1 MTPVAQGNLEF
12 ATQILATD
20 KIDITD
26 ETFRIS
32 TDHDILALA
41 QSIHNVGLVNLP
53 IFVEKSGHCVQI
65 ISGFR
70 RIEACKKLNM
80 RSITVRLI
88 HPATPLINCAK
99 LAISENALQRP
110 LNLIEQ
116 SRAYRLLASL
126 ASGTDH
132 LSKLAAEAGLP
143 DSPTI
148 IDKVK
153 ELSQLSK
160 TVQCG
165 ILSNKISLSVARELA
180 ELSAP
185 VADFLAD
192 LFQTL
197 GLGFGKQRE
206 ILNFIKEIAAREE
219 ISQWQVLQ
227 NDDLLRVIAATDL
240 DKSQKIQQI
249 RACLEARR
257 FPEVSKF
264 KKLFDQK
271 IQSLKLGALVKLSPP
286 ANFEASAFNLCLSFR
301 NFKELQSH
309 YSVLDKISQD
319 PYLLRLLD

>member
-1 MTPVAQGNLEF
+1 MEF
-12 ATQILATD
+12 ATQILTTD

-41 QSIHNVGLVNLP
+41 QSIQNVGLVNLP
-53 IFVEKSGHCVQI
+53 IAVQKKDHYVQI

-80 RSITVRLI
+80 GSINIRLI
-88 HPATPLINCAK
+88 HPSTPLIHCAN

-126 ASGTDH
+126 VSEPDQ
-132 LSKLAAEAGLP
+132 LPKLAADAGLP

-160 TVQCG
+160 TIQCG

-180 ELSAP
+180 ELCAP

-206 ILNFIKEIAAREE
+206 ILNFIKEIVAREE
-219 ISQWQVLQ
+219 ISLWQVLQ
-227 NDDLLRVIAATDL
+227 SDDLLRIITAADL
-240 DKSQKIQQI
+240 DKSQKIQKI
-249 RACLEARR
+249 RAYLEARR

-286 ANFEASAFNLCLSFR
+286 ANFEASTFNLCLSFR
-301 NFKELQSH
+301 NLQELQSH

-319 PYLLRLLD
+319 PYLLKLLG